1 MVRKCFKK
9 LKSSYSLNM
18 AAITDRADPVRA
30 WLAAAVAGILAV
42 VAAAF
47 AFPREVYVEFIWH
60 YFWGPIDADAH
71 NAVCAVWF
79 DGTVRRFYS
88 ASACQ
93 TVPQRAVVA
102 RPGYTL
108 ISEAGYAIIL
118 LFMLAGVLLLARRL
132 GIGKDR
138 KIFFALIP
146 FVLFGGAL
154 RAVEDA
160 NDAVPADTAAAITYP
175 ANALI
180 ISPIIY
186 VTVFVVTLAAL
197 LVSLWLLRYGVV
209 ADYEPILAVFGT
221 VAFLCTLCY
230 LGFLSVTTTAVGFYP
245 QMLVLTLGISV
256 AITFGVYYAIERVA
270 PALHA
275 GTGYIGLAILW
286 GQALDGVAN
295 VLASD
300 WWNVIGL
307 PFQYTAKHPVNE
319 IIVGF
324 TEAVFPPSVI
334 QTIGDSWPFLVVKVL
349 LAVGVIWLFDE
360 EIFEESPRYALLLML
375 AILVVGLGPGTRD
388 MLRATFGI

>member
-1 MVRKCFKK
+1 
-9 LKSSYSLNM
+9 M
-18 AAITDRADPVRA
+18 AAITDRTDPIRA
-30 WLAAAVAGILAV
+30 WLAAAVAGVLIIAG
-42 VAAAF
+42 AAL
-47 AFPREVYVEFIWH
+47 AFPEEVYAEFIWQ

-71 NAVCAVWF
+71 NAQCAVLV
-79 DGTVRRFYS
+79 DGVVKHFTT

-93 TVPQRAVVA
+93 TIPPRAVVA
-102 RPGYTL
+102 SPGYTL
-108 ISEAGYAIIL
+108 VSEAGYAILL

-138 KIFFALIP
+138 NIFYALIP

-154 RAVEDA
+154 RVVEDA
-160 NDAVPADTAAAITYP
+160 NDAVPADVTAAISYP
-175 ANALI
+175 VNTLL

-186 VTVFVVTLAAL
+186 VTVFVVTLIAL
-197 LVSLWLLRYGVV
+197 LVSLWLSRRGSIEN
-209 ADYEPILAVFGT
+209 YEPLLAVFGT
-221 VAFLCTLCY
+221 LAFLITLGY
-230 LGFLSVTTTAVGFYP
+230 LILLSVTTAAVGFYP
-245 QMLVLTLGISV
+245 QMLVLTLGISA
-256 AITFGVYYAIERVA
+256 AIALGVFYAIGRFA
-270 PALHA
+270 PKLHA

-286 GQALDGVAN
+286 GQALDGTAN

-300 WWNVIGL
+300 WAKAIGL
-307 PFQYTAKHPVNE
+307 PFQYSAKHPVNR

-334 QTIGDSWPFLVVKVL
+334 DTIGDSWPFLVVKVV